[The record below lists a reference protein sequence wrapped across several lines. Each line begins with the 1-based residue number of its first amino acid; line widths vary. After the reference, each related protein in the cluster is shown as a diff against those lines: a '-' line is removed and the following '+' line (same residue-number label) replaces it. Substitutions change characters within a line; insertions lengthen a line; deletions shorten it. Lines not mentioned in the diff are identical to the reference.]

1 MQNQSPYLCNQLK
14 KTAFIFALFYL
25 LSVVGY
31 GLEFHYCLGQ
41 ITDVN
46 LAWLDTSCGCDTE
59 GESVSHSCCDEKAFF
74 VRVDDEHQSPS
85 ADLNIKT
92 PTVQAHCLID
102 AHQSI
107 EALDSK
113 RFTFFNPYSSPPP
126 DKLYRKHCALI
137 YYA

>member
-1 MQNQSPYLCNQLK
+1 MSYLCARLK

-31 GLEFHYCLGQ
+31 GLEFHYCLGR

-46 LAWLDTSCGCDTE
+46 LAWLDTSCVCDTD
-59 GESVSHSCCDEKAFF
+59 GESVSHSCCHEKAFF
-74 VRVDDEHQSPS
+74 VQVEDEHQSASAESLLKIPS
-85 ADLNIKT
+85 TDVAIDLLKDEGLSPLNL
-92 PTVQAHCLID
+92 VG
-102 AHQSI
+102 
-107 EALDSK
+107 E
-113 RFTFFNPYSSPPP
+113 TFIQLSNAPP